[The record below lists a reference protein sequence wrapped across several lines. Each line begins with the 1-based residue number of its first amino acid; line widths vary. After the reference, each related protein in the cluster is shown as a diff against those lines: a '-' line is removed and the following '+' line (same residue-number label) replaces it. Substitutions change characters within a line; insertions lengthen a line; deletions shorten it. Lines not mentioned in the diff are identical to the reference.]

1 MTTVDALE
9 RRRGFCARLKGERE
23 RHGISLAAIAETTKV
38 NAALLE
44 ALERGDLSRWPTGL
58 YRRAFF
64 REYVASIGL
73 PLEPYVGEFVVLFSD
88 GEPAASASLN
98 GAVPVTAGGSFRL
111 TLADETRSEW
121 MFRLAGRDVS
131 GLGLRARGIAAGA
144 DIVAVLTMAF
154 LVSTIAGTAF
164 WSSTGMVACLYY
176 MLSTALIGR
185 SAAAWVVSHYE
196 PSSSVQTPL
205 VGAAVT
211 TPVPDRPA
219 TTAARSA
226 LHTVIGQAL
235 PGGAVLREHLDRV
248 SGAIVLGT
256 HGQRRR
262 DLARVRRQR
271 VEAANRAAV
280 DEISRLIT

>member
-9 RRRGFCARLKGERE
+9 RRRGFCARLKSERE

-88 GEPAASASLN
+88 GEPASACLN
-98 GAVPVTAGGSFRL
+98 AAVPVTAGGSFRL

-121 MFRLAGRDVS
+121 MLRLGGRDVS

-144 DIVAVLTMAF
+144 DIVAVLTMAL
-154 LVSTIAGTAF
+154 LVSTIAGTAV

-185 SAAAWVVSHYE
+185 SAGAWVVSHYE
-196 PSSSVQTPL
+196 PSSSVQTPH
-205 VGAAVT
+205 VAAAVT
-211 TPVPDRPA
+211 SPVPDRPA
-219 TTAARSA
+219 TIAARSA

-235 PGGAVLREHLDRV
+235 PGGAVLRGHLHRV
-248 SGAIVLGT
+248 SGAIALGT

-271 VEAANRAAV
+271 VEAANRAAG